1 VGSVRGAPL
10 AFAVAYLALRGA
22 MLFQPG
28 YQDDLKAYRRWAL
41 GAAEHGL
48 AHVYTASDMD
58 YPPLYAYAL
67 WPLGRAYLALSPGA
81 GTPKG
86 GDPALWT
93 ALVKLPPLVFDLA
106 TAALLFRLG
115 RRADADAER
124 AARLPWR
131 FLLPGA
137 YLANPAVVFDTGYW
151 GHPDSVHSFFVLG
164 ALLLAADGRAAGACV
179 ALALGALM
187 KPLAAPF
194 LPLLACL
201 VWCRS
206 GYAGL
211 LRGAAAALA
220 TASVVFL
227 PFVLAGEAGAVLR
240 RVLLDLDAMPYTSV
254 NAHNLWGLF
263 GGWRPADA
271 PLLGPL
277 SATTI
282 GLVLFGAALLGLLLL
297 LLGLE
302 RGGGVSPQQ
311 ACVLGAAVSFSF
323 FMLSTHMHE
332 NHLFVA
338 LPLLAAALP
347 LGREWRRMFA
357 FVTLAVLLNLAL
369 HDPELPGRWPF
380 TLGGAT
386 GVPRLSHG
394 RVFFAG
400 ELLAVRAANAF
411 SVGVFLA
418 FSWSVLRLGR
428 EQGAGLR

>member
-1 VGSVRGAPL
+1 
-10 AFAVAYLALRGA
+10 
-22 MLFQPG
+22 
-28 YQDDLKAYRRWAL
+28 
-41 GAAEHGL
+41 
-48 AHVYTASDMD
+48 
-58 YPPLYAYAL
+58 
-67 WPLGRAYLALSPGA
+67 
-81 GTPKG
+81 
-86 GDPALWT
+86 
-93 ALVKLPPLVFDLA
+93 
-106 TAALLFRLG
+106 
-115 RRADADAER
+115 
-124 AARLPWR
+124 
-131 FLLPGA
+131 
-137 YLANPAVVFDTGYW
+137 
-151 GHPDSVHSFFVLG
+151 
-164 ALLLAADGRAAGACV
+164 
-179 ALALGALM
+179 
-187 KPLAAPF
+187 
-194 LPLLACL
+194 
-201 VWCRS
+201 
-206 GYAGL
+206 
-211 LRGAAAALA
+211 
-220 TASVVFL
+220 
-227 PFVLAGEAGAVLR
+227 VLR

-263 GGWRPADA
+263 GGWLPADA
-271 PLLGPL
+271 ALFGPL
-277 SATTI
+277 SATAI

-297 LLGLE
+297 LLRLE
-302 RGGGVSPQQ
+302 RGAGVSPQQ

-347 LGREWRRMFA
+347 LGREWRRLFA

-400 ELLAVRAANAF
+400 ELLAVRAANAL